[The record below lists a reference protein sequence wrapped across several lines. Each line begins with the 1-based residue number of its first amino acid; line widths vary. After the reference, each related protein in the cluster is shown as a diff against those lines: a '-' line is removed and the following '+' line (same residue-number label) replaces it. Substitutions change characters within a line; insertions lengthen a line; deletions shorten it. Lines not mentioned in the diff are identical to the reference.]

1 MIAPSSS
8 ATTGEHMHNGL
19 TRRSRRL
26 TIAVIGAAVGLAAL
40 PALASAADPPFD
52 PTCNG
57 RVSLGEERSDGQL
70 AYTFACS
77 DDIKGYAIVTLN
89 RETDA
94 FDTEPIVLQP
104 DGNPGPNQSFSCS
117 APIPS
122 TGVSCTGSALA
133 GNKATGSVNL
143 TTDPCVGK
151 RPEVALVVANG
162 AGATGGPF
170 RLVNAKPGP
179 ASRPLQGCP
188 PAKAKKQKR
197 RSIRRK

>member
-8 ATTGEHMHNGL
+8 ATTGERMHNGL

-26 TIAVIGAAVGLAAL
+26 AVAFIGAAVGLAAL
-40 PALASAADPPFD
+40 PALASAADPFD

-57 RVSLGEERSDGQL
+57 RVSLGEERSDGQMN
-70 AYTFACS
+70 YSFGCS
-77 DDIKGYAIVTLN
+77 QDIKGYAIVTLN

-94 FDTEPIVLQP
+94 FDTEPVVLQP
-104 DGNPGPNQSFSCS
+104 NGDPGANQSFSCT

-122 TGVSCTGSALA
+122 NGVTCFGSSKA
-133 GNKATGSVNL
+133 GKKVNGAVNL

-151 RPEVALVVANG
+151 RPEVAVIVSD
-162 AGATGGPF
+162 ATGTMGGPF

-188 PAKAKKQKR
+188 PPKAKKQKR
-197 RSIRRK
+197 KSIRRK